1 MKNPTKILFAL
12 SLSAL
17 LLNGCAH
24 EETPASSSEAPVSTQ
39 ESLPSESSETPG
51 KTYTITWEQDDG
63 EVLLIEKDVKE
74 GTLPVWEGATPTR
87 PTTQQYSY
95 TFAGWSPEIVPAVAD
110 ATYMATY
117 TTTTQKYT
125 ITFANADGTAL
136 QQDQWE
142 YGATPAYNGTTPTQ
156 ASDEAYFY
164 DFKGWDYE
172 IARVCEDTTYT
183 ATYARHSLG
192 LQFALTTN
200 KKGYKVTKYS
210 GSASSIEVGEV
221 HNGLPVTEIGPSALA
236 NTKFTAILL
245 PSSLTTISLD
255 AFYNAALTSVTI
267 PSSLTYLADES
278 FRHCL
283 ALTSIS
289 VPTQNSLTYFGR
301 SVFNECTAFVYH
313 TEGGANYVGN
323 SSNPAVVLVGP
334 TSSSVT
340 SCTMASGCSLI
351 AASAFAYSKLASITT
366 DDALKIICD
375 QAFLYVD
382 NLTSFHFPLRL
393 SLIGS
398 DNFQLC
404 PALASFTVDK
414 DNTDFSADSTQRAV
428 FSKDQTQLLYY
439 ATNSGTTYTVPE
451 TVTTLG
457 NNAFYNAK
465 TLTSVTLPKNL
476 SLIDENAFYLCTGL
490 TAITIPEG
498 TKQIGGAAF
507 YGCSSLAS
515 LSLPSS
521 ITSLQQD
528 SFGSTSLLLSAT
540 FAGTTAAWAL
550 LAAGTINGIA
560 SKNAPGFS
568 KNFVITCNDGS
579 LTWDGSAWN

>member
-1 MKNPTKILFAL
+1 MKNTTKVLFAL

-17 LLNGCAH
+17 LLGSCAH
-24 EETPASSSEAPVSTQ
+24 SATSDSSSEAPLTSQ
-39 ESLPSESSETPG
+39 ESPSSEAPV

-63 EVLLIEKDVKE
+63 EVIWIEKDVKE
-74 GTLPVWEGATPTR
+74 GTLPVWEGPLPAR
-87 PTTQQYSY
+87 PTTQQYRY

-117 TTTTQKYT
+117 TTTTLQYT
-125 ITFANADGTAL
+125 ITFANADGTVL
-136 QQDQWE
+136 QKGLWD
-142 YGATPAYNGTTPTQ
+142 YGATPTYNEATPTQ
-156 ASDEAYFY
+156 ASDDTYSY
-164 DFKGWDYE
+164 DYKGWDYE
-172 IARVCEDTTYT
+172 IAKVYGDTTYT

-210 GSASSIEVGEV
+210 GSASSVEVGEV
-221 HNGLPVTEIGPSALA
+221 HNGLPVTEIGQSSLT

-267 PSSLTYLADES
+267 PSSVTYLADES
-278 FRHCL
+278 FLHCL

-289 VPTQNSLTYFGR
+289 VPTQNSLTYFGH
-301 SVFNECTAFVYH
+301 SVFNECTNFVYH
-313 TEGGANYVGN
+313 TEGGAKYVGN
-323 SSNPAVVLVGP
+323 SSNPAVVLVEP
-334 TSSSVT
+334 TSSAVT
-340 SCTMASGCSLI
+340 SCTMADGCSLI

-398 DNFQLC
+398 DNFQFC

-414 DNTDFSADSTQRAV
+414 ENTDYSADSTQRAV
-428 FSKDQTQLLYY
+428 FSKDQTKLLYY
-439 ATNSGTTYTVPE
+439 ATNSGTTYTVPA
-451 TVTTLG
+451 TVTFIG
-457 NNAFYNAK
+457 GNAFYNAK
-465 TLTSVTLPKNL
+465 TLTSVTLPQNL
-476 SLIDENAFYLCTGL
+476 DVIDENAFYICTGL
-490 TAITIPEG
+490 TAIAIPEG
-498 TKQIGGAAF
+498 TKQIGSAAF
-507 YGCSSLAS
+507 YGCTSLAS
-515 LSLPSS
+515 LSLPAS

-528 SFGSTSLLLSAT
+528 SFGSTNLLLSAT
-540 FAGTTAAWAL
+540 FGGTKAAWLL
-550 LAAGTINGIA
+550 LAEGTINGIA
-560 SKNAPGFS
+560 SKNAPGFA
-568 KNFVITCNDGS
+568 KNFVVACSDGS
-579 LTWDGSAWN
+579 LTWSGSAWN